1 MRDFINDEG
10 AVLCPS
16 VCVRE
21 IGIVCVLCVG
31 LCLCHGGIVLCVCVC
46 WMVVCLCVLFCV
58 CDHVPQSACLW
69 ALGLIVPLLSDMLIA
84 THVCVCGLC
93 ALLRASLIVVCVVPV
108 FGVCGV
114 LLRCVCHLSVSATAQ
129 RVCAWLCVG

>member
-1 MRDFINDEG
+1 M
-10 AVLCPS
+10 
-16 VCVRE
+16 
-21 IGIVCVLCVG
+21 CVLCVA
-31 LCLCHGGIVLCVCVC
+31 LCLCHDGIVLCVRVF
-46 WMVVCLCVLFCV
+46 WVLLCLCVLLCV
-58 CDHVPQSACLW
+58 CVHVPQSACLW

-84 THVCVCGLC
+84 THVCVRGLC